1 MDTSYWAKEM
11 WQEEG
16 KGGKEIKVQN
26 CSIA

>member
-16 KGGKEIKVQN
+16 KGDKEIKVPN